1 MKSID
6 KNKDKLESNAEDIA
20 TVAAI
25 LNGQHQFFGKIQK
38 KYKRMITA
46 VIRRVVSNELDIE
59 DLVQETFIKAYNA
72 LGSYDQRYS
81 FSSWL
86 VKIATNH
93 AIDFLRKRKLETI
106 SISTHSIEN
115 DEDDFIIQIPDTN
128 LLPDQN
134 LSQKELANTIQSI
147 LEKMPENFRQII
159 ILRFQQE
166 MDYNEIA
173 QKLSIP
179 LGTVKA
185 TLFRAKKMLSAL
197 LVKNKLHK

>member
-1 MKSID
+1 MKTTD
-6 KNKDKLESNAEDIA
+6 KYKDKSVSNAEDIA
-20 TVAAI
+20 NITAV
-25 LNGQHQFFGKIQK
+25 LNGNHEIFDKIQK

-46 VIRRVVSNELDIE
+46 VIRRVVSNEMDIE

-72 LGSYDQRYS
+72 LGSYDQRYN

-86 VKIATNH
+86 MKIATNH
-93 AIDFLRKRKLETI
+93 AIDFLRKRKLEMV
-106 SISTHSIEN
+106 SITTHSLEN
-115 DEDDFIIQIPDTN
+115 DDDDFIIQIPDPN
-128 LLPDQN
+128 LLPDQS
-134 LSQKELANTIQSI
+134 LSQKELENSINSI
-147 LEKMPENFRQII
+147 LEKMPENFRKII

-166 MDYNEIA
+166 LDYNEIA